1 MKRFRLFPA
10 SHLRSQALWLLISLA
25 ILILVGL
32 LAPQHQLLQ
41 ANHLVQDF
49 VTAKQQHELSE
60 KVIIIAIDDDSVQ
73 SLGRWPWRRSLHAEL
88 VRRISADQPAAI
100 GLDILFTEADSRYPK
115 DDEILSAAIQDSGVV
130 TLPLLIQQTGPTA
143 SLLPPQTML
152 AESAASLGHV
162 HIKIDHDGTVRST
175 YMQDE
180 INGTLVNHFSLA
192 ILQTAQHP
200 INISSIT
207 DQERSPLFMPSSSEK
222 LRDRHEMLI
231 PYAGHTGYFP
241 RISYKDVI
249 EDKLPADTFRGKIVL
264 VGATATGIGDQYATP
279 VSGEDHLMPG
289 VEILANMVEGLL
301 SGHTVNQA
309 SDWQNVLFNLAFVAL
324 ALIGFNVLSPLLALL
339 LTVTLLTLLL
349 FSTYLI
355 ANVSGLLMAP
365 AAGVMGLIVI
375 YPLWS
380 WHRLDTATRFLT
392 AEFESFKT
400 HSHLLFGAQKNPLF
414 KDFLDRRISAL
425 EGAANEL
432 QSMHRFMTDSI
443 NGLPDPTLICDTTG
457 IIRISNQAAARY
469 FETNDAENL
478 HQQQLTNL
486 IANIRHPQS
495 QQALIT
501 AHTLQQPIPAEL
513 AAEARDAKQR
523 DLLIK
528 FVPCMNAANQHIGW
542 ILSIIDVSQLWQAE
556 RDRDEAFRFITHDI
570 RSPLSSIISL
580 VELQKFN
587 PGENEERLLNMI
599 EKHADNALELA
610 DNFVQLTR
618 AKSGH
623 YQLHD
628 LNLTDMLHE
637 VIDEFWIKAYS
648 RHITI
653 KLEQA
658 PTEARAM
665 IDRTL
670 FKRAIANL
678 LSNAIKFSPDQ
689 STISCM
695 ITCAHNDWHIS
706 VKDAGI
712 GIDPALQ
719 PQLFQSFS
727 RLHHQSHPEIEGTGL
742 GLAFVHTVAI
752 RHQGSAS
759 VESAPGQGSTFSI
772 TIPSIQDGSTS

>member
-1 MKRFRLFPA
+1 MKPFPLLTDN
-10 SHLRSQALWLLISLA
+10 HLRSQASWLLISLG
-25 ILILVGL
+25 ILLLVGL
-32 LAPQHQLLQ
+32 LAPQRQLLQ

-49 VTAKQQHELSE
+49 VTAKQQQELSD

-88 VRRISADQPAAI
+88 IRRVTADQPAAI
-100 GLDILFTEADSRYPK
+100 GLDILFTEADSRYPG
-115 DDEILSAAIQDSGVV
+115 DDDILATAIQESSVV
-130 TLPLLIQQTGPTA
+130 TLPLLIQQAGPTA
-143 SLLPPQTML
+143 SLLQPQPIL
-152 AESAASLGHV
+152 AQSAANMGHV
-162 HIKIDHDGTVRST
+162 HIKVDHDGTVRST
-175 YMQDE
+175 YIQDE
-180 INGTLVNHFSLA
+180 VNGALVNHFSIAVLA
-192 ILQTAQHP
+192 TAMHQAD
-200 INISSIT
+200 ISAMLTQQPAPSFI
-207 DQERSPLFMPSSSEK
+207 PGSSSS

-241 RISYKDVI
+241 RISYRDVI
-249 EDKLPADTFRGKIVL
+249 EDKVAPGTFTGKIVL

-279 VSGEDHLMPG
+279 VSAEDHLMPG
-289 VEILANMVEGLL
+289 VEILANLVEGLL
-301 SGHTVNQA
+301 SARAVNLA
-309 SDWQNVLFNLAFVAL
+309 PDWLNTLFNLGFVTL
-324 ALIGFNVLSPLLALL
+324 ALLGFNVLSPLLALL
-339 LTVTLLTLLL
+339 LTITLLSLLL
-349 FSTYLI
+349 VSTYAI
-355 ANVSGLLMAP
+355 SIFSGLLMAP
-365 AAGVMGLIVI
+365 AAGTIGLIMI

-392 AEFESFKT
+392 AEFESFKNR
-400 HSHLLFGAQKNPLF
+400 SHLLFGSQKSPLF

-432 QSMHRFMTDSI
+432 QSVYRFVTDSV
-443 NGLPDPTLICDTTG
+443 NGLPDPTLICDTAG
-457 IIRISNQAAARY
+457 IVRIANHSAARY
-469 FETNDAENL
+469 FEATDAESL
-478 HQQQLTNL
+478 HQQQLTHL
-486 IANIRHPQS
+486 VANIQSPQE
-495 QQALIT
+495 QRALIT
-501 AHTLQQPIPAEL
+501 PLTLQEIPTKLE
-513 AAEARDAKQR
+513 AEARDLKQR

-618 AKSGH
+618 AKSGN

-637 VIDEFWIKAYS
+637 MIDEFWIKAYS
-648 RHITI
+648 RDITI
-653 KLEQA
+653 KLQEA

-678 LSNAIKFSPDQ
+678 LSNAIKFSPD
-689 STISCM
+689 STSILCS
-695 ITCAHNDWHIS
+695 ITRSGNDWRIS
-706 VKDAGI
+706 VRDFGI
-712 GIDPALQ
+712 GIDKNAQ
-719 PQLFQSFS
+719 SQLFQSFS
-727 RLHHQSHPEIEGTGL
+727 RVHQQSHPQIEGTGL

-752 RHQGSAS
+752 RHQGHAY
-759 VESAPGQGSTFSI
+759 VESEPGQGSTFYI
-772 TIPSIQDGSTS
+772 TIPRVQDKTV